1 MDMSTT
7 MTVRVETTPFDGQKP
22 GTSGLRKRVSE
33 FQQPHYLENFVQSIF
48 NVLASGPAADPGKGP
63 DATGGACAGRSLVIG
78 GDGRYYNREAIQR
91 ILPMAAANGFERVI
105 VARDGLLSTPAA
117 SCLIRKYATDGGII
131 LSASHNPGGPKGD
144 FGIKFNSAN
153 GGPAAEAVT
162 DAIYRESLAI
172 SHYLTCEAPDIDLAV
187 EGRFDLCGMQVQVV
201 DPVRDYAELM
211 ESLFDF
217 DALSEML
224 FGGRFRLRFD
234 AMHAITGPYAKE
246 ILEERLGAPAGTV
259 MNGEPLPDFGGGHPD
274 PNLVHARELV
284 DLMNGD
290 EPRRSAPRPMATATA
305 TWCWAAEAISIPV
318 TPSP

>member
-131 LSASHNPGGPKGD
+131 LSASHNPGGPNGD
-144 FGIKFNSAN
+144 FGIKFNIAN
-153 GGPAAEAVT
+153 GGPA
-162 DAIYRESLAI
+162 
-172 SHYLTCEAPDIDLAV
+172 
-187 EGRFDLCGMQVQVV
+187 
-201 DPVRDYAELM
+201 
-211 ESLFDF
+211 
-217 DALSEML
+217 
-224 FGGRFRLRFD
+224 
-234 AMHAITGPYAKE
+234 
-246 ILEERLGAPAGTV
+246 
-259 MNGEPLPDFGGGHPD
+259 GGGHRRHLP
-274 PNLVHARELV
+274 R
-284 DLMNGD
+284 DL
-290 EPRRSAPRPMATATA
+290 
-305 TWCWAAEAISIPV
+305 AID
-318 TPSP
+318 TT

>member
-131 LSASHNPGGPKGD
+131 LSASHNPGGPNED
-144 FGIKFNSAN
+144 FGIKFNIAN
-153 GGPAAEAVT
+153 GGPGAGGGNRRDLRAT
-162 DAIYRESLAI
+162 SPS
-172 SHYLTCEAPDIDLAV
+172 SHYLTMRGTGHRPRPWRAASTCAACRCRSSIPCAIT
-187 EGRFDLCGMQVQVV
+187 RSSWS
-201 DPVRDYAELM
+201 R
-211 ESLFDF
+211 LFDF
-217 DALSEML
+217 DAMSEMQL
-224 FGGRFRLRFD
+224 GGGLSAALRR
-234 AMHAITGPYAKE
+234 HARDHRPLREGDP
-246 ILEERLGAPAGTV
+246 RGAPRRAG
-259 MNGEPLPDFGGGHPD
+259 P
-274 PNLVHARELV
+274 AR
-284 DLMNGD
+284 
-290 EPRRSAPRPMATATA
+290 
-305 TWCWAAEAISIPV
+305 
-318 TPSP
+318 